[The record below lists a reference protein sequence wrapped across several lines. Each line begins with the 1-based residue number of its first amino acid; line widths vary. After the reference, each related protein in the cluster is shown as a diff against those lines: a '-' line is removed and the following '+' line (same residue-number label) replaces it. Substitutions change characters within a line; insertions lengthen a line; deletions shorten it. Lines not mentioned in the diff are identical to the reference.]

1 MSKDRVN
8 LLKGTPK
15 MSAWQIVERF
25 GIYIALG
32 VVLFFGYQGIFGGN
46 GALALMREQHA
57 VKQAQMEL
65 ILEEMKSVRA
75 QQLEMMKEVKVVK
88 EQQEAAR
95 QQIGTVARKV
105 YHPTMKRVRKA
116 NAKELVKEVH
126 RYNDLFGLSK

>member
-1 MSKDRVN
+1 
-8 LLKGTPK
+8 

-46 GALALMREQHA
+46 GALALMKEQHA

-65 ILEEMKSVRA
+65 ILEQMRSINA
-75 QQLEMMKEVKVVK
+75 QQQTIMIEVKAVK

-95 QQIGTVARKV
+95 QQIGTIARKV

-116 NAKELVKEVH
+116 NAKGLVKEVH
-126 RYNDLFGLSK
+126 RYNDLLSLSD